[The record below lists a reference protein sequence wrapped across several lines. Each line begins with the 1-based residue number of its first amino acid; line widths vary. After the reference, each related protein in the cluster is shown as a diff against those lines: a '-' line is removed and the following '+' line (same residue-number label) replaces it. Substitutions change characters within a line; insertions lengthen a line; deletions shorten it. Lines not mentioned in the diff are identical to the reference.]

1 MPVIAAN
8 GTQICVE
15 SHGDPAASPL
25 VLVRGLGS
33 QIIHWPPAMI
43 ARFVAGG
50 FFVVTADNRDAG
62 LSGKFDAW
70 GVVDEEDMQRSSEQ
84 GLPIAAPYGIADLAD
99 DQFAVMDHFGLARA
113 HVMGIS
119 MGGMVVQVMA
129 ASRPGRVLSMASVM
143 SSSGNPEIPVGSS
156 PQVRAL
162 LLAQPERPDDRG
174 SVIAFTLRCDRVWGS
189 PAYPF
194 DETQRA
200 ELIGRAFDRCWCPQ
214 GVKRQYAALRSSGS
228 RVDLLGTIAVPSLV
242 IHGLDDC
249 LLGPEHGHDTAR
261 HIPGAVLVEI
271 PGMGH
276 DLEGELG
283 PMVAKHVMRHARR
296 AEYRPD

>member
-1 MPVIAAN
+1 MPVIAAS
-8 GTQICVE
+8 GTEIYAE

-33 QIIHWPPAMI
+33 QIIHWPSAMI

-70 GVVDEEDMQRSSEQ
+70 GVVDEEDMERRGEQ
-84 GLPIAAPYGIADLAD
+84 GLPIAAPYGLADLAD

-129 ASRPGRVLSMASVM
+129 ARRPGRVRSMTSVM
-143 SSSGNPEIPVGSS
+143 SSSGDPALSLGSS
-156 PQVRAL
+156 AQVRAL
-162 LLAQPERPDDRG
+162 LLARPERPDRD

-194 DETQRA
+194 DETERA

-228 RVDLLGTIAVPSLV
+228 RVDLLGTIAVSSLV

-249 LLGPEHGHDTAR
+249 LLGPEHGRDTAR
-261 HIPGAVLVEI
+261 HIPGATLVEI

-283 PMVAKHVMRHARR
+283 PMVANHVMRHACR
-296 AEYRPD
+296 AESRPD